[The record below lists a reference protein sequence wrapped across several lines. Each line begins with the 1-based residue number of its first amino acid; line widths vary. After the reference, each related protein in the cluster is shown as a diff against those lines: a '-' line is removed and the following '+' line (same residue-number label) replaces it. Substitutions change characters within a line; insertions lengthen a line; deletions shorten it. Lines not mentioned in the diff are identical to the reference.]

1 MRHPR
6 PLRPLLLLFCITTV
20 PWAPRPAIAAPTD
33 DPVGRE
39 IAAGDATAL
48 AARGRSVLPQIV
60 AAYRAAATPQE
71 KATLA
76 YLLYQLG
83 WESPEAERALLADVH
98 TQDPTL
104 RVQVQWALGRV
115 SADPE
120 VVSILL
126 GILRN
131 DPNPLFRDKAACALA
146 EDQIHLAPAQKVALF
161 AGLIDALSDGEP
173 QIRQIAIQ
181 ALHILT
187 GQIKGFRP
195 AAPQEERGAAIDRWR
210 KWLEDYKAAL

>member
-1 MRHPR
+1 MRDSR
-6 PLRPLLLLFCITTV
+6 PLRPLLLLCLLLATGL
-20 PWAPRPAIAAPTD
+20 PPAGTAMAAD
-33 DPVGRE
+33 DAVGRE
-39 IAAGDATAL
+39 IAAGDAAAL
-48 AARGRSVLPQIV
+48 GARGRAVLPRIV
-60 AAYRAAATPQE
+60 AAYRAATTPRE
-71 KATLA
+71 KASLA

-120 VVSILL
+120 VVSTLL
-126 GILRN
+126 AILRD

-146 EDQIHLAPAQKVALF
+146 EDQIHLAPAQKVVLF
-161 AGLIDALSDGEP
+161 AGLIDALSDDEP

-195 AAPQEERGAAIDRWR
+195 AAPEEERGAAIDRWR